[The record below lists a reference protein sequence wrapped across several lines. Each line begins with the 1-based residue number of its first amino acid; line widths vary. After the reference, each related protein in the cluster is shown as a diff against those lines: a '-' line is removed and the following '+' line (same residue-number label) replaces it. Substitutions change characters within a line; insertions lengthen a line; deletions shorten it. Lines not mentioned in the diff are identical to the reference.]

1 LARKNEVLIMT
12 AKYAVITKP
21 AHIHVE
27 HAADIFGHLKAG
39 GTSPL
44 GIIWAG
50 LKLLC
55 GAGVV
60 RPREGRSR
68 RTDMP
73 C

>member
-1 LARKNEVLIMT
+1 MT

-55 GAGVV
+55 GAELCDEAHMEVC
-60 RPREGRSR
+60 EAKEI
-68 RTDMP
+68 
-73 C
+73 